1 MVRAVLCAASSRTV
15 EQIIDMSKIRSQ
27 LNEQLRCLETRTE
40 AQTAILL
47 ELNDYYRKKAEL
59 DGEYG
64 KQLEKLAKNIMQKHK
79 NERYKRESWTLHSV
93 CGLWQ
98 QLVDQTKEEAK
109 QKMALA
115 DLYAARHTV
124 LIAQRAD
131 DLQRI
136 SRKCRE
142 IGALAHG
149 EICRVLNELHT
160 AMRTYQL
167 CFLESSTIESKFR
180 QVEGNKAKYE
190 ENNPTK
196 LGVTRK
202 HRCLAK
208 LYNKRLEK
216 YNTVK
221 MKCLKAR
228 NEYLLCVQAAN
239 AALHKYFADDLSD
252 LIDCMDLG
260 MDQWLQGFIN
270 CTVSARKDICQKEMD
285 ALAELCGFKESL
297 DLKADKQRGQL
308 GDTVSTV
315 STTDVVAE
323 ELQQRHLQ
331 IERRLANV
339 RIESEEIWKTLE
351 STEKAVAERFMEAMT
366 SSIAAAEV
374 SNDASRE
381 DCNDA
386 NIYNFKN
393 RINAN
398 ELYDFYL
405 GKFSHYM
412 LNSNL
417 IERLEARANG
427 IASALNGYSNK
438 GFDDSTS
445 SAVVSSPSSF
455 YQDGDDSEI
464 FSSARTRTKKRIG
477 SGLLSDS
484 IRRPKLFGGS
494 LDEYVEATGE
504 TIPLIVTSTIRVL
517 SQFALHH
524 QGIFRISG
532 SQIEINI
539 FREAFEKGEDPLR
552 HVIDATDVNS
562 IAGVL
567 KLYLRELRES
577 LFPIFLFDQ
586 LTECAKCSNA
596 DEFVKQVAPLI
607 QKLSQPTQLV
617 LRYLFAFL
625 NHLSEFSDE
634 NMMDPYN
641 LAICFGPTLLPIPEG
656 KDQVFYHNFVNELVK
671 NLIVYH
677 EQIFSTILPGPRY
690 EKYLVE
696 SEQALFIDEQESAV
710 SGDEETIT
718 TPIFDCS
725 NEKSLTESKTSAVT
739 PAWSAA
745 DIAVEMLSATSN
757 IAVCALYNLPE
768 RTVASDDQNPLVSNL
783 SDDSVL
789 STKLISDP
797 NSDVMEHVESAN
809 NTTVVVAQ
817 NLSSMNN
824 NEIPSNQK
832 RKQLQVWS
840 RRGCGVSSLR
850 EQLHHS
856 RVQPQTFTSDKL
868 SPSSSSLDALIFDNR
883 FDGVIFGNKVS
894 SIGNENPNRK
904 TIRMRRVFTIPMK
917 KNGLALYFSCV
928 RWRVDTKMNSNKDLD
943 PEYKLH
949 ESERMRSSSRV
960 KVVAP
965 GSIVH
970 QSHVPEPPDPATC
983 CGSGCSDCVWIEYV
997 TELMHYYNDRPLHE
1011 VLDEI
1016 DKLVS
1021 NVGVREFVKSEVRA
1035 RAEYR

>member
-1 MVRAVLCAASSRTV
+1 MVRAALCAASSRTV
-15 EQIIDMSKIRSQ
+15 EHIVDMSKIRSQ
-27 LNEQLRCLETRTE
+27 LNDQLRCLETRTE

-79 NERYKRESWTLHSV
+79 NERRDAWTLHST

-115 DLYAARHTV
+115 DLYAARLTV
-124 LIAQRAD
+124 LITQRAD

-167 CFLESSTIESKFR
+167 CFLECSSIESKFR
-180 QVEGNKAKYE
+180 QVEENKAKYE

-216 YNTVK
+216 YNAVK
-221 MKCLKAR
+221 LKCLKAR

-270 CTVSARKDICQKEMD
+270 CAVTARKDMGQIGD
-285 ALAELCGFKESL
+285 A
-297 DLKADKQRGQL
+297 
-308 GDTVSTV
+308 VSTV
-315 STTDVVAE
+315 SATDVVAE

-351 STEKAVAERFMEAMT
+351 STEKAVAERFVEAMT
-366 SSIAAAEV
+366 SSVAAAEIP
-374 SNDASRE
+374 NDTSRE
-381 DCNDA
+381 DCNDSS
-386 NIYNFKN
+386 IYNFKN
-393 RINAN
+393 RLNAN

-438 GFDDSTS
+438 SFDDSTS
-445 SAVVSSPSSF
+445 SAVVPSPNSLC
-455 YQDGDDSEI
+455 QDGDDSAI
-464 FSSARTRTKKRIG
+464 FPSVRKSAKKRIG
-477 SGLLSDS
+477 SGLLSDG

-504 TIPLIVTSTIRVL
+504 TIPLIITSTIRVL

-552 HVIDATDVNS
+552 HVVDATDVNS

-596 DEFVKQVAPLI
+596 DDFVKQVVPLI

-677 EQIFSTILPGPRY
+677 EQIFSTVLRGPRY
-690 EKYLVE
+690 EKYLIE
-696 SEQALFIDEQESAV
+696 SEQALFIDEQESAI
-710 SGDEETIT
+710 SGDEETVT
-718 TPIFDCS
+718 TPTDYS
-725 NEKSLTESKTSAVT
+725 NEKSLTGLKALMVASS
-739 PAWSAA
+739 WNAA
-745 DIAVEMLSATSN
+745 DAAVEMLSAASDAAACT
-757 IAVCALYNLPE
+757 LDNLPE
-768 RTVASDDQNPLVSNL
+768 CTVASADQNSLLSNFSDNSAL
-783 SDDSVL
+783 SA
-789 STKLISDP
+789 KLMPGP
-797 NSDVMEHVESAN
+797 NNDVMRRFESSS
-809 NTTVVVAQ
+809 NTTVTGAQ
-817 NLSSMNN
+817 NLLSINN
-824 NEIPSNQK
+824 NEISSKQK
-832 RKQLQVWS
+832 QAQQQVWS

-856 RVQPQTFTSDKL
+856 RVQQQAFTSDKL
-868 SPSSSSLDALIFDNR
+868 SPSSSSLDAIIFGNR
-883 FDGVIFGNKVS
+883 FDGIMFENKVS
-894 SIGNENPNRK
+894 SVSNETPERK
-904 TIRMRRVFTIPMK
+904 TIFQEKLRSMEPD
-917 KNGLALYFSCV
+917 LV
-928 RWRVDTKMNSNKDLD
+928 RSLPYDMITVHPNQ
-943 PEYKLH
+943 P
-949 ESERMRSSSRV
+949 
-960 KVVAP
+960 P
-965 GSIVH
+965 GNT
-970 QSHVPEPPDPATC
+970 Q
-983 CGSGCSDCVWIEYV
+983 
-997 TELMHYYNDRPLHE
+997 
-1011 VLDEI
+1011 
-1016 DKLVS
+1016 
-1021 NVGVREFVKSEVRA
+1021 
-1035 RAEYR
+1035 

>member
-1 MVRAVLCAASSRTV
+1 MVRAALCAASSRTV
-15 EQIIDMSKIRSQ
+15 EHIVDMSKIRSQ
-27 LNEQLRCLETRTE
+27 LNDQLRCLETRTE

-79 NERYKRESWTLHSV
+79 NERYKRDAWTLHST

-115 DLYAARHTV
+115 DLYAARLTV
-124 LIAQRAD
+124 LITQRAD

-149 EICRVLNELHT
+149 EICRVINELHT

-167 CFLESSTIESKFR
+167 CFLECSSLESKFR
-180 QVEGNKAKYE
+180 QVEENKAKYE

-196 LGVTRK
+196 LGITRK

-216 YNTVK
+216 YNAIK
-221 MKCLKAR
+221 LKCLKAR

-270 CTVSARKDICQKEMD
+270 CAVTARKDMCQKEMD

-297 DLKADKQRGQL
+297 DSKTDKQRFIEANHATFMLPKRFEFRGQI
-308 GDTVSTV
+308 GDAVSTV
-315 STTDVVAE
+315 SATDVVAE

-366 SSIAAAEV
+366 SSVASAEIP
-374 SNDASRE
+374 NDTSRE
-381 DCNDA
+381 DCNDSS
-386 NIYNFKN
+386 IYNFKN
-393 RINAN
+393 RLNAN

-427 IASALNGYSNK
+427 IALALNGYSSK
-438 GFDDSTS
+438 SFDGSTS
-445 SAVVSSPSSF
+445 SVVVPTPNSF
-455 YQDGDDSEI
+455 CQDGDDSAI
-464 FSSARTRTKKRIG
+464 FPSVRKSAKKRIG
-477 SGLLSDS
+477 SGLLSDG

-552 HVIDATDVNS
+552 HVVDATDVNS

-596 DEFVKQVAPLI
+596 DEFVKQVVPLI

-677 EQIFSTILPGPRY
+677 EQIFSTVLRGPRY
-690 EKYLVE
+690 EKYLIE

-710 SGDEETIT
+710 SGDEEIIT
-718 TPIFDCS
+718 TPTDYS
-725 NEKSLTESKTSAVT
+725 NEKSLTGLKALMVAPSWNA
-739 PAWSAA
+739 
-745 DIAVEMLSATSN
+745 AVEMLSPASDAAACT
-757 IAVCALYNLPE
+757 LDNLPE
-768 RTVASDDQNPLVSNL
+768 YAVASADQNP
-783 SDDSVL
+783 VL
-789 STKLISDP
+789 SNFFDNSALSAKLMPGLD
-797 NSDVMEHVESAN
+797 NDVMRRFESSS
-809 NTTVVVAQ
+809 NTTVAGAQ
-817 NLSSMNN
+817 NLLLINN
-824 NEIPSNQK
+824 NEISSKQK
-832 RKQLQVWS
+832 RAQQQVWS

-856 RVQPQTFTSDKL
+856 RVQQQAFTSDKL
-868 SPSSSSLDALIFDNR
+868 SPSSSSLDAVIFDNR
-883 FDGVIFGNKVS
+883 FDGIMFGNKVS
-894 SIGNENPNRK
+894 SISNETPERK
-904 TIRMRRVFTIPMK
+904 TIFHEKLRSMEPD
-917 KNGLALYFSCV
+917 LV
-928 RWRVDTKMNSNKDLD
+928 RSLPHDMIT
-943 PEYKLH
+943 
-949 ESERMRSSSRV
+949 
-960 KVVAP
+960 
-965 GSIVH
+965 VH
-970 QSHVPEPPDPATC
+970 PNQPPRNT
-983 CGSGCSDCVWIEYV
+983 
-997 TELMHYYNDRPLHE
+997 
-1011 VLDEI
+1011 
-1016 DKLVS
+1016 
-1021 NVGVREFVKSEVRA
+1021 
-1035 RAEYR
+1035 

>member
-1 MVRAVLCAASSRTV
+1 MVRAVLCAANSRTV

-79 NERYKRESWTLHSV
+79 NERYKRDSWTLHST

-109 QKMALA
+109 HKIALA
-115 DLYAARHTV
+115 DLYAARLTV

-167 CFLESSTIESKFR
+167 CFFECSAVESKFR
-180 QVEGNKAKYE
+180 QVEENKAKYE

-208 LYNKRLEK
+208 LYNKRLDK

-221 MKCLKAR
+221 LKCLKAR

-239 AALHKYFADDLSD
+239 ASLHKYFADDLSD

-260 MDQWLQGFIN
+260 MDRWLQGFIN
-270 CTVSARKDICQKEMD
+270 CTVTARKDICQKEMD

-297 DLKADKQRGQL
+297 DSKTDKQRFIEANHATFMLPKRFEFRAQL

-315 STTDVVAE
+315 SATDVVAE

-366 SSIAAAEV
+366 NSVAAAEV
-374 SNDASRE
+374 PSDVSRE

-386 NIYNFKN
+386 NIYNFKD

-427 IASALNGYSNK
+427 IALALNGYSSK
-438 GFDDSTS
+438 SFDGSTS
-445 SAVVSSPSSF
+445 SAVVPSPNSF

-464 FSSARTRTKKRIG
+464 FPSARSRAKKRIG
-477 SGLLSDS
+477 SGLLSDG

-504 TIPLIVTSTIRVL
+504 TIPLIIISTIRVL

-532 SQIEINI
+532 SQIEINT

-552 HVIDATDVNS
+552 HVVDATDVNS

-577 LFPIFLFDQ
+577 LFPMFLFDQ

-677 EQIFSTILPGPRY
+677 EQIFPTVLHGPRY
-690 EKYLVE
+690 QKYLIE
-696 SEQALFIDEQESAV
+696 SEQALFIDEQESAI
-710 SGDEETIT
+710 SGDDETVT
-718 TPIFDCS
+718 TPVFDYS
-725 NEKSLTESKTSAVT
+725 SEKSLIGLQASVIAPSWNAADAATEVL
-739 PAWSAA
+739 SAA
-745 DIAVEMLSATSN
+745 SN
-757 IAVCALYNLPE
+757 TAACTLFNLPE
-768 RTVASDDQNPLVSNL
+768 STVASDDQNPVVSNL

-789 STKLISDP
+789 SAKLVPGSD
-797 NSDVMEHVESAN
+797 NDVMKYFESGS
-809 NTTVVVAQ
+809 NTNAADGQ
-817 NLSSMNN
+817 DLSSVNN
-824 NEIPSNQK
+824 NEISSNQK
-832 RKQLQVWS
+832 RKQEQIWS
-840 RRGCGVSSLR
+840 RRGRGVSSLR

-856 RVQPQTFTSDKL
+856 RVQQQTFISDKL
-868 SPSSSSLDALIFDNR
+868 SPSSSSLDALTFDNR
-883 FDGVIFGNKVS
+883 FGGMMFGNKVS
-894 SIGNENPNRK
+894 SIGNEIPNKK
-904 TIRMRRVFTIPMK
+904 TTFHEKLRNME
-917 KNGLALYFSCV
+917 LDLV
-928 RWRVDTKMNSNKDLD
+928 RSLPHDMITVQ
-943 PEYKLH
+943 PEQ
-949 ESERMRSSSRV
+949 SS
-960 KVVAP
+960 
-965 GSIVH
+965 GNI
-970 QSHVPEPPDPATC
+970 Q
-983 CGSGCSDCVWIEYV
+983 
-997 TELMHYYNDRPLHE
+997 
-1011 VLDEI
+1011 
-1016 DKLVS
+1016 
-1021 NVGVREFVKSEVRA
+1021 
-1035 RAEYR
+1035 

>member
-1 MVRAVLCAASSRTV
+1 MVRAVLCAVSSRTV
-15 EQIIDMSKIRSQ
+15 EQVVDMSKIRSQ

-40 AQTAILL
+40 AQIAILL
-47 ELNDYYRKKAEL
+47 ELNDYYRRKAEL

-79 NERYKRESWTLHSV
+79 NERYKRDSWTLHST

-115 DLYAARHTV
+115 DLYAARLTV
-124 LIAQRAD
+124 LITQRAD

-136 SRKCRE
+136 FRKCRE

-167 CFLESSTIESKFR
+167 CFLECSAIESKFR
-180 QVEGNKAKYE
+180 QVEENKTRYE

-196 LGVTRK
+196 LGITRK

-221 MKCLKAR
+221 LKCLKAR

-239 AALHKYFADDLSD
+239 AALHKYFADDISD

-260 MDQWLQGFIN
+260 MDQWLQGFIS
-270 CTVSARKDICQKEMD
+270 CTITARKDICQKEMD

-297 DLKADKQRGQL
+297 DSKADKQRFIEANHATFMLPKRFEFRGQL

-315 STTDVVAE
+315 SATDVVAE
-323 ELQQRHLQ
+323 ELKQRHLQ

-351 STEKAVAERFMEAMT
+351 STEKAVAERFIEAMT
-366 SSIAAAEV
+366 SSVAAAEIP
-374 SNDASRE
+374 SDTSRE

-386 NIYNFKN
+386 NIYNFRN

-438 GFDDSTS
+438 SFDGGTS
-445 SAVVSSPSSF
+445 SAVVPFPNSF
-455 YQDGDDSEI
+455 YQDGDDNEI
-464 FSSARTRTKKRIG
+464 FPSTRKSAKKRIG
-477 SGLLSDS
+477 SGLLSDN

-504 TIPLIVTSTIRVL
+504 TIPLIITSTIRVL

-552 HVIDATDVNS
+552 HVVDATDVNS

-586 LTECAKCSNA
+586 LTECAKCSSA
-596 DEFVKQVAPLI
+596 DEFIKQVAPLI

-677 EQIFSTILPGPRY
+677 EQIFSAVLSGPRY
-690 EKYLVE
+690 EKYLIE
-696 SEQALFIDEQESAV
+696 SEQALFIDEQEGV
-710 SGDEETIT
+710 ISGDEETVT
-718 TPIFDCS
+718 TPVFDYS
-725 NEKSLTESKTSAVT
+725 SEKSLTGLTTSAM
-739 PAWSAA
+739 ALSWNAA
-745 DIAVEMLSATSN
+745 DAGVEMLPAASN
-757 IAVCALYNLPE
+757 TVACVLYNVPE
-768 RTVASDDQNPLVSNL
+768 GAVTSDDRNPVVANL
-783 SDDSVL
+783 SKDSAS
-789 STKLISDP
+789 STKLLLGPDT
-797 NSDVMEHVESAN
+797 DVKNYECGN
-809 NTTVVVAQ
+809 NTTITSAR
-817 NLSSMNN
+817 NLSLMNN
-824 NEIPSNQK
+824 KEIPSNQK
-832 RKQLQVWS
+832 QKQQQVWS

-856 RVQPQTFTSDKL
+856 RVQQQAFTSDKL
-868 SPSSSSLDALIFDNR
+868 SSSSSLDALIFDNR
-883 FDGVIFGNKVS
+883 FDGVMFGNKVS
-894 SIGNENPNRK
+894 SVSSESPNRK
-904 TIRMRRVFTIPMK
+904 TIFHEKLRSMEPD
-917 KNGLALYFSCV
+917 LV
-928 RWRVDTKMNSNKDLD
+928 RSLPHDMISVQPQLS
-943 PEYKLH
+943 
-949 ESERMRSSSRV
+949 
-960 KVVAP
+960 P
-965 GSIVH
+965 GNI
-970 QSHVPEPPDPATC
+970 Q
-983 CGSGCSDCVWIEYV
+983 
-997 TELMHYYNDRPLHE
+997 
-1011 VLDEI
+1011 
-1016 DKLVS
+1016 
-1021 NVGVREFVKSEVRA
+1021 
-1035 RAEYR
+1035 

>member
-1 MVRAVLCAASSRTV
+1 
-15 EQIIDMSKIRSQ
+15 
-27 LNEQLRCLETRTE
+27 
-40 AQTAILL
+40 
-47 ELNDYYRKKAEL
+47 
-59 DGEYG
+59 
-64 KQLEKLAKNIMQKHK
+64 
-79 NERYKRESWTLHSV
+79 
-93 CGLWQ
+93 
-98 QLVDQTKEEAK
+98 
-109 QKMALA
+109 MALA

-180 QVEGNKAKYE
+180 QVEGNKARYE

-221 MKCLKAR
+221 LKCLKAR

-260 MDQWLQGFIN
+260 MDQWLKGFIN

-438 GFDDSTS
+438 NFDDSTS
-445 SAVVSSPSSF
+445 SAVVPSPNSF
-455 YQDGDDSEI
+455 YRMFSNEDGDDSEI

-504 TIPLIVTSTIRVL
+504 TIPLIITSTIRVL

-677 EQIFSTILPGPRY
+677 EQIFPAILPGPRY

-696 SEQALFIDEQESAV
+696 SEQALFIDEQESAI

-718 TPIFDCS
+718 TPIFDFS
-725 NEKSLTESKTSAVT
+725 NEKSLTELKISAIT
-739 PAWSAA
+739 PSCGAA
-745 DIAVEMLSATSN
+745 DIAVEMLSAASN
-757 IAVCALYNLPE
+757 ITACALYNLPQS
-768 RTVASDDQNPLVSNL
+768 TVASNDQNPVVSNL
-783 SDDSVL
+783 SDDSML
-789 STKLISDP
+789 ATELISGP
-797 NSDVMEHVESAN
+797 NNDVVKHFESGN
-809 NTTVVVAQ
+809 NTAVIAAQ

-824 NEIPSNQK
+824 NEIPSNQE
-832 RKQLQVWS
+832 RKQLQIWS

-856 RVQPQTFTSDKL
+856 RVQQQVFTSDK

-894 SIGNENPNRK
+894 SIGNESLNRK
-904 TIRMRRVFTIPMK
+904 TLSPSLSHENASISFSRFPNIPPANRHK
-917 KNGLALYFSCV
+917 KNANL
-928 RWRVDTKMNSNKDLD
+928 
-943 PEYKLH
+943 
-949 ESERMRSSSRV
+949 
-960 KVVAP
+960 
-965 GSIVH
+965 
-970 QSHVPEPPDPATC
+970 
-983 CGSGCSDCVWIEYV
+983 
-997 TELMHYYNDRPLHE
+997 
-1011 VLDEI
+1011 
-1016 DKLVS
+1016 
-1021 NVGVREFVKSEVRA
+1021 
-1035 RAEYR
+1035 

>member
-1 MVRAVLCAASSRTV
+1 MLIAVG
-15 EQIIDMSKIRSQ
+15 SKIRSQ

-79 NERYKRESWTLHSV
+79 NERYKRDSWALHSV

-98 QLVDQTKEEAK
+98 HLVDQTKEEAK

-115 DLYAARHTV
+115 DLYAARLTV

-142 IGALAHG
+142 IGSLAHG

-167 CFLESSTIESKFR
+167 CFLECSVVETKFR
-180 QVEGNKAKYE
+180 QVEENKAKYE

-216 YNTVK
+216 YSAVK
-221 MKCLKAR
+221 QKCLKAR

-260 MDQWLQGFIN
+260 MDQWLRGLIN
-270 CTVSARKDICQKEMD
+270 CTVSTRKDICQKEMD

-297 DLKADKQRGQL
+297 DSKADKQRFIEANHATFMLPKRFEFRGQP
-308 GDTVSTV
+308 GDTVSVV
-315 STTDVVAE
+315 SANDVVAE

-366 SSIAAAEV
+366 SSVITTEIT
-374 SNDASRE
+374 SDTSRE
-381 DCNDA
+381 DYNDT
-386 NIYNFKN
+386 NVCNFKN
-393 RINAN
+393 RINTN

-427 IASALNGYSNK
+427 IASALSGYSSKN
-438 GFDDSTS
+438 FDGSTS
-445 SAVVSSPSSF
+445 SAVAPSLNSFCQEGDDAETFPSSR
-455 YQDGDDSEI
+455 
-464 FSSARTRTKKRIG
+464 ARTKKRIG
-477 SGLLSDS
+477 SGLICDG

-504 TIPLIVTSTIRVL
+504 AIPLIITSTIRVL

-532 SQIEINI
+532 SQIEINV
-539 FREAFEKGEDPLR
+539 FRESFEKGEDPLQ
-552 HVIDATDVNS
+552 HVVDATDVNS

-586 LTECAKCSNA
+586 LTECARCSSA
-596 DEFVKQVAPLI
+596 DEFVKQVVPLI

-641 LAICFGPTLLPIPEG
+641 LAICFGPTLLPIPDG

-677 EQIFSTILPGPRY
+677 DQIFSAVLPGPRY

-696 SEQALFIDEQESAV
+696 SEQALFIDEQESAI
-710 SGDEETIT
+710 SGDEEAVT
-718 TPIFDCS
+718 TPVFDYTS
-725 NEKSLTESKTSAVT
+725 EKTLPGFST
-739 PAWSAA
+739 PTMAFSWNAGDS
-745 DIAVEMLSATSN
+745 AVEMLPAPSG
-757 IAVCALYNLPE
+757 AVIRTLHNLPE
-768 RTVASDDQNPLVSNL
+768 TTVASDDQIHV
-783 SDDSVL
+783 
-789 STKLISDP
+789 ISDHGDSSHSASGHRIDDTRLTAKLTPGP
-797 NSDVMEHVESAN
+797 NSDVIKFFDIDS
-809 NTTVVVAQ
+809 NTTRTNAD
-817 NLSSMNN
+817 NSSSMNN
-824 NEIPSNQK
+824 NEFLSNQK
-832 RKQLQVWS
+832 RKQQQIWS

-856 RVQPQTFTSDKL
+856 RAHQQALTCDKL
-868 SPSSSSLDALIFDNR
+868 SPSSASLDALILDNR
-883 FDGVIFGNKVS
+883 FDGMLFGSKVLS
-894 SIGNENPNRK
+894 ANSETLSKKTVSPPFPKEHASLSTNRFPNVLPPTRHK
-904 TIRMRRVFTIPMK
+904 EKVFHEKLRIVEP
-917 KNGLALYFSCV
+917 GL
-928 RWRVDTKMNSNKDLD
+928 
-943 PEYKLH
+943 
-949 ESERMRSSSRV
+949 MRSLPYDMI
-960 KVVAP
+960 VV
-965 GSIVH
+965 
-970 QSHVPEPPDPATC
+970 QSEQTA
-983 CGSGCSDCVWIEYV
+983 GN
-997 TELMHYYNDRPLHE
+997 M
-1011 VLDEI
+1011 
-1016 DKLVS
+1016 
-1021 NVGVREFVKSEVRA
+1021 
-1035 RAEYR
+1035 

>member
-1 MVRAVLCAASSRTV
+1 MVRAVLCTANSRTV
-15 EQIIDMSKIRSQ
+15 EQIVDMSKIRSQ

-79 NERYKRESWTLHSV
+79 NERYKRDSWSLHST

-109 QKMALA
+109 QKIALA
-115 DLYAARHTV
+115 DLYAARLTV

-142 IGALAHG
+142 IGTLAHG

-167 CFLESSTIESKFR
+167 CFLECSAIESKFR
-180 QVEGNKAKYE
+180 QVEENKTKYE

-196 LGVTRK
+196 LGVARK

-208 LYNKRLEK
+208 LYKKRLEK

-221 MKCLKAR
+221 LKCLKAR

-270 CTVSARKDICQKEMD
+270 CTVTARKDMCQKEMD

-297 DLKADKQRGQL
+297 DSKADKQRFIEANHATFMLPKRFEFRGQL

-315 STTDVVAE
+315 SAADVVAE

-351 STEKAVAERFMEAMT
+351 STEKAVAERFMEAMANLV
-366 SSIAAAEV
+366 AATEV
-374 SNDASRE
+374 PSDVSRE

-393 RINAN
+393 KISAN

-427 IASALNGYSNK
+427 IASALNGYSK
-438 GFDDSTS
+438 KSFDGSTS
-445 SAVVSSPSSF
+445 SAVVSSPNSF
-455 YQDGDDSEI
+455 YQNGDDSET
-464 FSSARTRTKKRIG
+464 FPSAPNRAKKRIG
-477 SGLLSDS
+477 SGLLPDS

-504 TIPLIVTSTIRVL
+504 TIPLIITSTIRVL

-552 HVIDATDVNS
+552 HVVDATDVNS

-577 LFPIFLFDQ
+577 LFPLFLFDQ

-607 QKLSQPTQLV
+607 QKLSRPTQLV

-677 EQIFSTILPGPRY
+677 EQIFPTVLPGPRY
-690 EKYLVE
+690 EKYLIE
-696 SEQALFIDEQESAV
+696 SEQALFIDEQESAI

-718 TPIFDCS
+718 TPVFDYS
-725 NEKSLTESKTSAVT
+725 NEKSLIELKASGVAPSWNVAN
-739 PAWSAA
+739 AA
-745 DIAVEMLSATSN
+745 KEVLSASSN
-757 IAVCALYNLPE
+757 VAGYRLYNLPLS
-768 RTVASDDQNPLVSNL
+768 TVTSDDQNPVVPDL
-783 SDDSVL
+783 SDDFAL
-789 STKLISDP
+789 STKLMSGSNNVVRHFESGSNTSAATGGQSSVN
-797 NSDVMEHVESAN
+797 NS
-809 NTTVVVAQ
+809 
-817 NLSSMNN
+817 
-824 NEIPSNQK
+824 EIPSSQK
-832 RKQLQVWS
+832 RKQEQVWS

-856 RVQPQTFTSDKL
+856 RVQQQAFTSDKL

-883 FDGVIFGNKVS
+883 FDGVMFGNKLS
-894 SIGNENPNRK
+894 SIDNESPSGK
-904 TIRMRRVFTIPMK
+904 TIFHEKLRSMEPD
-917 KNGLALYFSCV
+917 LV
-928 RWRVDTKMNSNKDLD
+928 RSLPHDMITVQ
-943 PEYKLH
+943 PEQ
-949 ESERMRSSSRV
+949 S
-960 KVVAP
+960 P
-965 GSIVH
+965 GNI
-970 QSHVPEPPDPATC
+970 Q
-983 CGSGCSDCVWIEYV
+983 
-997 TELMHYYNDRPLHE
+997 
-1011 VLDEI
+1011 
-1016 DKLVS
+1016 
-1021 NVGVREFVKSEVRA
+1021 
-1035 RAEYR
+1035 

>member
-1 MVRAVLCAASSRTV
+1 MMYANENEACCNDGYGHKLWFSVNLLSFTGSFTPATMIVPGSGAAINDIRK
-15 EQIIDMSKIRSQ
+15 MSLTKSKTTLHNFEHLVKEIRSQ

-79 NERYKRESWTLHSV
+79 NERYKFFRRDSWTLYSA

-115 DLYAARHTV
+115 DLYTARLTV

-167 CFLESSTIESKFR
+167 CFLECSAIESKFR
-180 QVEGNKAKYE
+180 QAEGNKMKYE

-216 YNTVK
+216 YNMVK
-221 MKCLKAR
+221 LKCLKAR

-297 DLKADKQRGQL
+297 DSKADKQRFIEANHATFMLPKRFEFRGQL

-315 STTDVVAE
+315 SATDVVAE

-351 STEKAVAERFMEAMT
+351 STEKAVAERFMEAMI
-366 SSIAAAEV
+366 SSVAAAEV
-374 SNDASRE
+374 SSDASRE

-386 NIYNFKN
+386 NTYNFKN

-405 GKFSHYM
+405 AKFSHYM

-427 IASALNGYSNK
+427 IASALNGYANK
-438 GFDDSTS
+438 SFDDSTS
-445 SAVVSSPSSF
+445 SAAVSSPNCF
-455 YQDGDDSEI
+455 CQDGDDSE
-464 FSSARTRTKKRIG
+464 FFLSARTRTKKRIG
-477 SGLLSDS
+477 SGLLSDG

-504 TIPLIVTSTIRVL
+504 TIPLIITSTIRVL

-596 DEFVKQVAPLI
+596 DEFIKQVAPLI

-677 EQIFSTILPGPRY
+677 EQIFPSVLPGPQY

-696 SEQALFIDEQESAV
+696 SEQALFIDEQENAI

-718 TPIFDCS
+718 TPIFEYS
-725 NEKSLTESKTSAVT
+725 NEKSLTGLRTSIMTPSWNVT
-739 PAWSAA
+739 
-745 DIAVEMLSATSN
+745 DNAVEMLSAVSN
-757 IAVCALYNLPE
+757 ITACTLYNLPE
-768 RTVASDDQNPLVSNL
+768 NTIVSEGQNPLVSNL
-783 SDDSVL
+783 SDDSIL
-789 STKLISDP
+789 LAKLIPAGDNDFTKHS
-797 NSDVMEHVESAN
+797 ESAN
-809 NTTVVVAQ
+809 NTTITVAQ
-817 NLSSMNN
+817 NLSSMNS
-824 NEIPSNQK
+824 EIPSNQE

-856 RVQPQTFTSDKL
+856 RVQQQTFTSDKL
-868 SPSSSSLDALIFDNR
+868 SPSSSSLDALIFDSR
-883 FDGVIFGNKVS
+883 FDEVIFENEVSPVS
-894 SIGNENPNRK
+894 SESHSRK
-904 TIRMRRVFTIPMK
+904 TIFHEKLRSTEPD
-917 KNGLALYFSCV
+917 LV
-928 RWRVDTKMNSNKDLD
+928 RSLPHDMISVQ
-943 PEYKLH
+943 PEQ
-949 ESERMRSSSRV
+949 SS
-960 KVVAP
+960 
-965 GSIVH
+965 GNNM
-970 QSHVPEPPDPATC
+970 Q
-983 CGSGCSDCVWIEYV
+983 
-997 TELMHYYNDRPLHE
+997 
-1011 VLDEI
+1011 
-1016 DKLVS
+1016 
-1021 NVGVREFVKSEVRA
+1021 
-1035 RAEYR
+1035 